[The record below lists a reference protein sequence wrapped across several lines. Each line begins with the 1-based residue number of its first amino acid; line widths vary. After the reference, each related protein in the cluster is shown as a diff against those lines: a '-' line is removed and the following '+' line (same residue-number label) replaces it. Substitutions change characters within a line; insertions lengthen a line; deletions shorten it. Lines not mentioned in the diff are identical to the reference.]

1 MEHVNSVFPFLYNQF
16 NISFLNTILLQVLL
30 LSIFRTFYFN
40 IFCRPD
46 INRWTG
52 TFQYPPPTPT
62 AQVLT
67 SHTHKCRVPP
77 GCLLLGTRL
86 WFLKCS
92 EQTKK
97 KKASVSQVSLSKKVF
112 FSLKISLQLLLYPL
126 HPQSGDGRYSSDSSL
141 VIPQSPLRKDI
152 SLFGW
157 PPPGSMMPAE
167 SVEHTQ
173 ASVHASRP
181 CLHLLDQPRL

>member
-97 KKASVSQVSLSKKVF
+97 KKSKRFSGEPVQESVF
-112 FSLKISLQLLLYPL
+112 FFKNQFAVAPL
-126 HPQSGDGRYSSDSSL
+126 PPTPPKWWWQVQFRLFSSYSSE
-141 VIPQSPLRKDI
+141 SP
-152 SLFGW
+152 
-157 PPPGSMMPAE
+157 
-167 SVEHTQ
+167 
-173 ASVHASRP
+173 
-181 CLHLLDQPRL
+181 

>member
-1 MEHVNSVFPFLYNQF
+1 MDRD
-16 NISFLNTILLQVLL
+16 IS
-30 LSIFRTFYFN
+30 
-40 IFCRPD
+40 
-46 INRWTG
+46 
-52 TFQYPPPTPT
+52 
-62 AQVLT
+62 
-67 SHTHKCRVPP
+67 VPP
-77 GCLLLGTRL
+77 SHSHRTSSHEPHTQVPSSAWLPASWHTPLIPEMLRAD
-86 WFLKCS
+86 
-92 EQTKK
+92 QK